1 MWKIIKIFGGQKK
14 RGEMLWWSDATEML
28 FWGRWG
34 RKSWMSYSILKA
46 CINAVV
52 IEKY

>member
-14 RGEMLWWSDATEML
+14 RGEMLWWSDATEIL
-28 FWGRWG
+28 FWKKKK
-34 RKSWMSYSILKA
+34 KSWLSYSNPKV
-46 CINAVV
+46 CINAVL